1 MPLLLDTC
9 TFLWLCL
16 DQSKLSDV
24 AKQAIKK
31 YQDDLFV
38 PAISAL
44 EISALYRK
52 RRVKLPMETEEWF
65 RKALRQHGV
74 QQVPL
79 NFQIAS
85 KSDRLPGIHRDPM
98 DRILIATAQEYR
110 MTIVTPDRLIC
121 QYPEVECLW

>member
-16 DQSKLSDV
+16 DQSKLSDT
-24 AKQAIKK
+24 AKQAITKHE
-31 YQDDLFV
+31 DDLFV

-44 EISALYRK
+44 EVSALSRK
-52 RRVKLPMETEEWF
+52 GRVKLPMKTEDWF
-65 RKALRQHGV
+65 RKALKQHGV

-85 KSDRLPGIHRDPM
+85 KSDGLPAIHRDPV
-98 DRILIATAQEYR
+98 DRILVATAQEYR
-110 MTIVTPDRLIC
+110 MTLVTPDRYIR